1 MMLQRLARGGEIKM
15 KKVGI
20 IICNRYHTCAGG
32 KCLRSLRN
40 REGAFSLYRG
50 EEVELVGYTTPV
62 AAARAAM

>member
-1 MMLQRLARGGEIKM
+1 M